1 MTRTS
6 QRGIYIDR
14 GEKIIGLQLRE
25 IVTRKEKKK

>member
-1 MTRTS
+1 MTRTR

-14 GEKIIGLQLRE
+14 VEKITGLQLRE